1 MHMRSLLLSHS
12 LSLYHYRL
20 YAFCRLLFVGLK
32 LFFFFFFF
40 DKESAFKKNY
50 HMWEKDEEEASVS
63 INSSHQFFFFLFL
76 SKPRRANTILRS
88 FKPIFYAFYTFLF
101 FFSTKRYLTR
111 HQLCFRK
118 YRFFETLSLSF
129 PFFSFLLSLPTNVSL
144 SFFSPERRQER
155 HHFPTTFNNVACSP
169 RLSPPPNLINRS
181 LK

>member
-101 FFSTKRYLTR
+101 FIFSTKRHLTQY
-111 HQLCFRK
+111 QLCFRK

-129 PFFSFLLSLPTNVSL
+129 PFFSLFRPMFLFLFFPPSGDKKDTIFQPRSTTLLALPGSLL
-144 SFFSPERRQER
+144 
-155 HHFPTTFNNVACSP
+155 P
-169 RLSPPPNLINRS
+169 RI
-181 LK
+181 

>member
-1 MHMRSLLLSHS
+1 MHAHAFSLTLS
-12 LSLYHYRL
+12 LSLSL
-20 YAFCRLLFVGLK
+20 SITIVCMPFVDYYSSDLS
-32 LFFFFFFF
+32 FFFF
-40 DKESAFKKNY
+40 
-50 HMWEKDEEEASVS
+50 V
-63 INSSHQFFFFLFL
+63 FFFLFL

-129 PFFSFLLSLPTNVSL
+129 PFLSFLLSLPTNVSL

-169 RLSPPPNLINRS
+169 RLSPPPNLINRL